1 MSKKELSKSLAI
13 QIRDMKKQLE
23 YFENRYTGYNCSV
36 NANKKT
42 NKALKQLKKAK
53 KNIKKAIDNMFIGYE
68 FVPNEPI
75 NKKHSINDNQDTN
88 NDATIKTVY
97 NHRKTKNKPD

>member
-13 QIRDMKKQLE
+13 QIRDMKRQLE
-23 YFENRYTGYNCSV
+23 YLENRYTGNDRSV

-53 KNIKKAIDNMFIGYE
+53 KNIKKAIDSMFIGYE

-75 NKKHSINDNQDTN
+75 NKKHSINGNQDAN
-88 NDATIKTVY
+88 KDNTIKTVY
-97 NHRKTKNKPD
+97 RHKTTKNKPD